1 MKKKIFMIILASV
14 LGLTACS
21 SEKAEDQ
28 TQDDDGKFKIVSTVF
43 PGYDFAKNIA
53 GGNAQIS
60 LLLPPGSESHSYEP
74 SPQDIIKIQNADL
87 FIYVGGES
95 EDWVSRILES
105 MDTKVKTL
113 SMMEVVEVYE
123 EETVEG
129 MQHDHDEPDHD
140 ESDHDEVAYD
150 EHVWTSPVNA
160 IKISRAISDMLVGT
174 DSENAQLYSENAE
187 VYIQKLDK
195 LDKDFKEF
203 FDTVDNKLLIFGDRF
218 PLRYFVEEYDLDY
231 YAAFPGCSS
240 EAEPSAATIAFLIDK
255 VKEENIGTIFN
266 IEFSNHRISDS
277 IAEATGSKTAL
288 FHTCHN
294 VSKEEMDAGEDYISL
309 MTQNLESLK
318 GAMK

>member
-1 MKKKIFMIILASV
+1 MKKKILMIIIASV

-21 SEKAEDQ
+21 SEKVEDQ
-28 TQDDDGKFKIVSTVF
+28 TQNDDGKFKIVSTVF

-53 GGNAQIS
+53 GKNAQIS

-113 SMMEVVEVYE
+113 SMMDVVEVYE

-129 MQHDHDEPDHD
+129 MEQDHN
-140 ESDHDEVAYD
+140 ESGNDEVAYD

-160 IKISRAISDMLVGT
+160 IKISRAISDMLVET
-174 DSENAQLYSENAE
+174 DPENAQLYSENAK

-218 PLRYFVEEYDLDY
+218 PLRYFVEEYGLDY

-240 EAEPSAATIAFLIDK
+240 ESEPSAATIAFLIDK

-309 MTQNLESLK
+309 MTQNLERLK

>member
-1 MKKKIFMIILASV
+1 MKKKILMIIIASV

-21 SEKAEDQ
+21 SEKVEDQ
-28 TQDDDGKFKIVSTVF
+28 TQNDDGKFKIVSTVF

-53 GGNAQIS
+53 GENAQIS

-113 SMMEVVEVYE
+113 SMMDVVEVYE

-129 MQHDHDEPDHD
+129 MEQDHN
-140 ESDHDEVAYD
+140 ESGNDEVAYD

-160 IKISRAISDMLVGT
+160 IKISQAISDMLVET
-174 DSENAQLYSENAE
+174 DPENAQLYSENAK

-218 PLRYFVEEYDLDY
+218 PLRYFVEEYGLDY

-240 EAEPSAATIAFLIDK
+240 ESEPSAATIAFLIDK

-309 MTQNLESLK
+309 MTQNLERLK

>member
-1 MKKKIFMIILASV
+1 MKKRILMIILASV

-21 SEKAEDQ
+21 SEKVEDQ
-28 TQDDDGKFKIVSTVF
+28 TQNDDGKFKIVSTVF

-53 GGNAQIS
+53 GKNAQIS
-60 LLLPPGSESHSYEP
+60 LLLPPGTESHSYEP

-113 SMMEVVEVYE
+113 SMMDVVEVYE

-129 MQHDHDEPDHD
+129 MEQDHN
-140 ESDHDEVAYD
+140 ESGNDEVAYD

-160 IKISRAISDMLVGT
+160 IKISRAISDMLVET
-174 DSENAQLYSENAE
+174 DPENAQLYSENAK

-218 PLRYFVEEYDLDY
+218 PLRYFVEEYGLDY

-240 EAEPSAATIAFLIDK
+240 ESEPSAATIAFLIDK

-309 MTQNLESLK
+309 MTQNLERLK